1 MESQEPLRVFLDADV
16 LFAGAASPSD
26 KSASQVTLQ
35 LAEITLI
42 DALTS
47 RQGATEAERNLRKK
61 IPRAVE
67 TFQLILSRTVE
78 VVDDPTPAEV
88 RKHKGK
94 AEQTDLPLLV
104 TALREA
110 CPYLVTYNLSDYEPG
125 HPDLDVLTPGAFVR
139 RVRDRLSRL

>member
-1 MESQEPLRVFLDADV
+1 MESQEMLRVFLDADV

-47 RQGATEAERNLRKK
+47 RQGVTEAERNLRKK
-61 IPRAVE
+61 VPRAVE
-67 TFQLILSRTVE
+67 TFQLIVSRTVE

-88 RKHKGK
+88 KKQKGK
-94 AEQTDLPLLV
+94 AERTDLPILV

-110 CPYLVTYNLSDYEPG
+110 CPYLITYNLDDYEPG
-125 HPDLDVLTPGAFVR
+125 HSDVEVLTPGAFVR
-139 RVRDRLSRL
+139 KVRDRMSRL